1 MLKQFS
7 AGVIIYRLDDNK
19 RRTYLLLQYPGKY
32 WDFPKGKLE
41 TNEKWI
47 DAALRETK
55 EETGLDD
62 IKIKSG
68 FEHNYS
74 YTFSDFKGNKVQKT
88 VVFFIGH
95 SAGSQTVRLSH
106 EHMDFLWLPYEQARM
121 QIYFES
127 VRLLLDEVESFLDKK
142 YSKKSC
148 N

>member
-19 RRTYLLLQYPGKY
+19 RRTYLLLEYPGKY

-41 TNEKWI
+41 GNEKWI

-55 EETGLDD
+55 EETGLDNL
-62 IKIKSG
+62 KIKPG

-95 SAGSQTVRLSH
+95 SLGNQTVRLSH

-142 YSKKSC
+142 YSK
-148 N
+148 

>member
-7 AGVIIYRLDDNK
+7 AGVIIYRVDENEK
-19 RRTYLLLQYPGKY
+19 RTYLLLQYPGKY

-41 TNEKWI
+41 SNEKWI

-55 EETGLDD
+55 EETGLEN
-62 IKIKSG
+62 IRIENN

-74 YTFSDFKGNKVQKT
+74 YSFNDFKGNKVQKT
-88 VVFFIGH
+88 VVFFIGQ
-95 SAGSQTVRLSH
+95 SLTDQSVRLSH
-106 EHMDFLWLPYEQARM
+106 EHMDFLWLGYEQARM

-127 VRLLLDEVESFLDKK
+127 VRLLLDEVESFLIKK
-142 YSKKSC
+142 YSKSC

>member
-55 EETGLDD
+55 EETGLDNL
-62 IKIKSG
+62 KIKPG

-95 SAGSQTVRLSH
+95 SLSNQTVRLSH

-142 YSKKSC
+142 YSK
-148 N
+148 